1 MAKRRKPHRTGLL
14 VSNPKLKVFNA
25 QSGKIAAAGYNNSDR
40 LGIALCLV
48 GVVGATVLFLIEK
61 TSTTVPLLL
70 ALMVAALVYP
80 VLHFCRT
87 PRSRIVIFVILAIGV
102 FAFGRFV
109 WPNKSALAP
118 VPDSDKLNEIVNL
131 IKNQDEQQKFLSQYP
146 LGYTIFQLDS
156 VTGAM
161 TPYQARQ
168 GLEAY
173 EFNFKTA
180 GIVENTATR
189 ISIQLPEV
197 LKDGKPLFKNATIGG
212 DKKSMEEYGAGYI
225 FSDGPIGVLGSGR
238 VLQYDG
244 NRVIWIF
251 GLRRISPPL
260 PPPQH

>member
-1 MAKRRKPHRTGLL
+1 MAKRRKLHLTGPL
-14 VSNPKLKVFNA
+14 VSNPKLKVLNA
-25 QSGKIAAAGYNNSDR
+25 ESEKTAAAGYSKSDR
-40 LGIALCLV
+40 LGIAL
-48 GVVGATVLFLIEK
+48 FLLGIAFTIGLSLAEK
-61 TSTTVPLLL
+61 TPTIVLGLL
-70 ALMVAALVYP
+70 ALAVGALVYP

-87 PRSRIVIFVILAIGV
+87 LRGRIVFFGILAIGV
-102 FAFGRFV
+102 VVFGHGV
-109 WPNKSALAP
+109 WPKKPPPSLA
-118 VPDSDKLNEIVNL
+118 PDSDKLNEIVNL

-156 VTGAM
+156 VTGAV

-180 GIVENTATR
+180 EIVENTATR

-197 LKDGKPLFKNATIGG
+197 LKDGKPLFKNAIIGG
-212 DKKSMEEYGAGYI
+212 DKKTMEEYGAGYM
-225 FSDGPIGVLGSGR
+225 FGDASLGVLGTGQ

-244 NRVIWIF
+244 NRIIWIF
-251 GLRRISPPL
+251 GLRRISVPL